1 MANRYCNLVGSKK
14 ISEDFN
20 NINVGFDKVQQDMDS
35 KSSGD
40 HRHPNATDQVDGFMS
55 AQDKAKMDASTA
67 SATPGTLAQRDAS
80 GRLKA
85 AAPSAKTDVARKA
98 EVDAVQADLDSHKA
112 DTVMHVTEADHEKLD
127 GIEEGA
133 EVNQPAFSRVNDIEA
148 GEKMD
153 SLIFK
158 GGVGVKVTTNT
169 ATNEV
174 TITASGEA
182 TPGDHGSSH
191 TEHGADPIP
200 NATAKEGGLMSSADK
215 EGFDKIAPEVP
226 KHSTQL
232 KEHAA
237 ELEDH
242 EQRIEDV
249 ETGLADVPG
258 TPLELLPGLQ
268 VVEMEQDGPFR
279 MGEIKGRTLINLLG
293 KEGNFDYRTTPLPS
307 FFATREIVSSSGP
320 IGTKCQKIVCNRAAD
335 NPGHFGAKY
344 ELNIDRS
351 KHYVA
356 VAYLDNVSCDVPV
369 YFSFAEEKST
379 GYTSIRRSGNVNKGN
394 GMVFRYV
401 RISPAEMS
409 TIQEK
414 LIFYFRGEGTAG
426 AEFRIGAFGLYEISQ
441 AEYEAI
447 VSMKYDYVAERY
459 PYVDSMTNVTNP
471 YAIVTGGNL
480 LPPFTDGW
488 SIASQARAVS
498 PYHLLLSPE
507 SNYNGTYVSIPCVGN
522 TTYTLQGTVTGQGKL
537 YADVRGDRTVAT
549 SIILW
554 KMGR

>member
-174 TITASGEA
+174 TITASG
-182 TPGDHGSSH
+182 
-191 TEHGADPIP
+191 
-200 NATAKEGGLMSSADK
+200 GG
-215 EGFDKIAPEVP
+215 
-226 KHSTQL
+226 
-232 KEHAA
+232 HA
-237 ELEDH
+237 
-242 EQRIEDV
+242 
-249 ETGLADVPG
+249 
-258 TPLELLPGLQ
+258 
-268 VVEMEQDGPFR
+268 
-279 MGEIKGRTLINLLG
+279 
-293 KEGNFDYRTTPLPS
+293 
-307 FFATREIVSSSGP
+307 
-320 IGTKCQKIVCNRAAD
+320 
-335 NPGHFGAKY
+335 
-344 ELNIDRS
+344 
-351 KHYVA
+351 
-356 VAYLDNVSCDVPV
+356 
-369 YFSFAEEKST
+369 
-379 GYTSIRRSGNVNKGN
+379 
-394 GMVFRYV
+394 
-401 RISPAEMS
+401 
-409 TIQEK
+409 
-414 LIFYFRGEGTAG
+414 
-426 AEFRIGAFGLYEISQ
+426 
-441 AEYEAI
+441 
-447 VSMKYDYVAERY
+447 
-459 PYVDSMTNVTNP
+459 
-471 YAIVTGGNL
+471 
-480 LPPFTDGW
+480 W
-488 SIASQARAVS
+488 
-498 PYHLLLSPE
+498 
-507 SNYNGTYVSIPCVGN
+507 
-522 TTYTLQGTVTGQGKL
+522 
-537 YADVRGDRTVAT
+537 
-549 SIILW
+549 
-554 KMGR
+554 